1 MTAADSF
8 SSTLRTLSA
17 TRSSAQVACFDNLLY
32 NEHTVGYPVPT
43 IQFC

>member
-1 MTAADSF
+1 VYIVA
-8 SSTLRTLSA
+8 
-17 TRSSAQVACFDNLLY
+17 SSAQVACFDNLLY

>member
-1 MTAADSF
+1 
-8 SSTLRTLSA
+8 
-17 TRSSAQVACFDNLLY
+17 VACFDNLLY